1 MKEMNDVLCKLL
13 WGYLQLMGLCP
24 YAHMDKKAM
33 INDFKT
39 KTALLNLY
47 DRWLEESIEVLARNH
62 YFYRKGDSYSVTDTA
77 LVDLQAVWK
86 EWELKKGE
94 WLKNPDLSA
103 WVVLVE
109 STLRKLPEIL
119 TGNIPATDIVFP
131 QSSMKLVEGIYKNS
145 PAADYFNEVL
155 GDIVVSYLNERLKHD
170 PSGSIRII
178 EIGAGTGGTGA
189 MLFRKLRPYQEH
201 IREYC
206 YTDKS
211 RAFLLHAQK
220 EYGPQNPYLTY
231 KIFNVEESAVGQD
244 IDTGGYDIA
253 IATNVLH
260 ATRNIR
266 QTLGNVKASLRKNGL
281 ILINEISGNSL
292 LNHLTFGLL
301 EGWWL
306 YNDPELRIPGSPG
319 LYPERW
325 QEVLE
330 SEGFRSVFFPA
341 QEAHEIGQQI
351 IVAESDGKLSD
362 GMLRDQQKLE
372 QGKPPLEQRD
382 TGTQSAAD
390 VTDEMAEEHVREL
403 IVEKLAEALN
413 VDISMI
419 DVHESFADYGL
430 DSILGVNFVQDV
442 NQGLGIHLQ
451 TTDIFDYSSVKQL
464 TLYILGQF
472 GDIVLP
478 VLGHYADPIEDGKDT
493 SRETQAPKEKEYM
506 FNPVQTASASI
517 EPERP
522 KQENTG
528 KSLAQREPIAI
539 IGMSGRF
546 AGSDNVD
553 ELWNHLKNGDDLV
566 KEVTR
571 WDLSKYQEKN
581 TSYCNYGSF
590 LEDIDK
596 FDPLFFNISG
606 LEATYMD
613 PQQRLF
619 LEEAWHALEDA
630 GYAGAGMDGRR
641 CGVYVGCA
649 EGDYQR
655 LLGEDLPPQ
664 ALWGHMG
671 SVIPARISYYLNLHG
686 PAIAVDT
693 ACSSSLVAT
702 HLACQSL
709 WSGETDMALAGGVYI
724 HTTPRCYLY
733 GDRAG
738 MLSHTGHCYT
748 FDDRADGMVP
758 GEAVGAVV
766 LKRLEEAVAD
776 GDHIY
781 GVILGSGI
789 NQDGTTNGLTAPSQK
804 SQERLEQYVYDTFH
818 IHPEQIQLVEAH
830 GTGTK
835 LGDPIEYQALTRTF
849 RKYTDKKGFCAIGS
863 IKTNIGHTQI
873 AAGITGVIKLL
884 LSLKHE
890 QIPPSLHFQ
899 SGNSNIQF
907 ADSPFYVN
915 TQLQNWLIE
924 PEARRCAAV
933 SSFGASGTNAHLV
946 IGEAPHTKRRHCE
959 KPAYFIPLS
968 ARTSQQLRRQVE
980 QLIAYCEQ
988 EPEADCGNMSY
999 TLLLG
1004 RKHCNHRLACVARNQ
1019 GELVMSLKRW
1029 LEKGNSSQVY
1039 YSELH
1044 EKDQRIQTSLKR
1056 YGNECIQNCQN
1067 AGEAR
1072 EYLELLTTIADLY
1085 VQGYPL
1091 DFERLFSNEPYC
1103 RIPLPTY
1110 PFAKERYWA
1119 PGNETQMAK
1128 SISIESETKST
1139 ISRAEAKPVATATHT
1154 LLLEPVWK
1162 EQDVSPE
1169 VEAPTYDR
1177 RIILLCEPDKA
1188 LPERL
1193 EARLNGAA
1201 QILAFSSGKSRVD
1214 ERFQAY
1220 AVQAFES
1227 IQGLLK
1233 DKPAGRVLVQL
1244 VVTAAGEGRLFSGLS
1259 GLLKTARLENPK
1271 LIGQL
1276 IEVEQGESAE
1286 LLLAKLE
1293 ENSRSPVDGWIRY
1306 EGGQRKTACW
1316 NRLEPSRSE
1325 EKLPWRDG
1333 GVYLITGGSGGLGL
1347 LVAEELVRRTQAA
1360 TLILTGRSPLDG
1372 NRQTRLKELES
1383 SGARVVYKQGDI
1395 TDRNTV
1401 TSLLESIQE
1410 EFGRVHGIIH
1420 CAGVIHD
1427 NFILKKSREE
1437 FIEVLGPKVK
1447 GLVHLDEASSGQDLD
1462 FFVLFSSISGS
1473 MGNPGQADYATANA
1487 FMDAYAAYRN
1497 TLVEAQQRRGRTLSI
1512 RWPLWKEGG
1521 MMIDADTEKLMR
1533 QNMGITPLQTE
1544 SGIQALYQCLT
1555 SSKDQVMVL
1564 EGEPEKIEAYLAK
1577 AVSQAGI
1584 RAIQA
1589 SAPKLDAGLL
1599 YDKTLYHLKAL
1610 LGEVTR
1616 LSVGSIEAQEPLE
1629 RYGID
1634 SIMITQL
1641 NAKLAESF
1649 GELSKTLFYE
1659 YQTLRALAEYL
1670 VSEYAPEC
1678 MQWVGMSLDKELVEE
1693 TAATGRYAEEE
1704 STPVAEQ
1711 TIAETVTTKSSRSY
1725 VKPVRSCAESVAEET
1740 REPIAIIGMA
1750 GKYPGSRD
1758 MNEYW
1763 ENLKAGKD
1771 CVSEIPQE
1779 RWKLEGFFHPD
1790 KEEAASHGKSYS
1802 KWGGFIEG
1810 FAEFD
1815 PLFFNI
1821 APREALSM
1829 DPQERLFIEACWEAM
1844 EDAGYTREQLA
1855 VRHNSRV
1862 GVFAGITKTGFDL
1875 YGLDL
1880 WRKGAQIFP
1889 HTSFS
1894 SVANRISYLFN
1905 LQGPSMPVDTMCSS
1919 SLTAIHEACEHLYRG
1934 ECELAMAGGVNL
1946 YLHPLSYVGLCAN
1959 QMLSVDGQ
1967 CKSFGKGG
1975 NGFVPGEGVGVVLL
1989 KPLSKAIADG
1999 DPIHAVIRGTSINHG
2014 GKTNGYT
2021 VPNPIAQGELI
2032 RSALE
2037 RAGVHARTISYIEAH
2052 GTGTEL
2058 GDPIEVTGLTQAFRK
2073 DTADKGFCAVG
2084 SVKSNIGHLEAAAG
2098 IAGIGKIVL
2107 QMKNRTLV
2115 PSLHAQELNPN
2126 IPFEQTPFVVQQEL
2140 EEWKRPVVELD
2151 GETREYPRMA
2161 GISSFGAGGAN
2172 AHVIIEEYVP
2182 EEQSPICVTAHHP
2195 VIIVLS
2201 AKNEE
2206 RLKQQVERLL
2216 SVIEKG
2222 EVTESNLAD
2231 AAYTLQVGREAMEER
2246 LAVIAESMP
2255 ALVEKLEGF
2264 MKDQTGISELYRG
2277 QVKRNKDALSALV
2290 EDEDMGKTI
2299 AAWIGKRKY
2308 AKIVDLWVKG
2318 LAMDWSM
2325 LYGDAKPQRMSLPA
2339 YPFAKERYWVTDI
2352 TIPSVEKIQMES
2364 QEKAVLVQSQVM
2376 QSALPEALMPSSFS
2390 SSSEKPSG
2398 ISLRNLS
2405 DSQPQLSKSAN
2416 QQTAPI
2422 ILTSPEGVMHTS
2434 DNDNETEEQ
2443 VPASPALSISSEILQ
2458 EELTTSLAQALYIDR
2473 DEIDED
2479 KNFVDLGLD
2488 SIIGVE
2494 WIRNIN
2500 KHYDTSITATKVYD
2514 YPTIREFS
2522 KFLEKELGNRVA
2534 QLIMPS
2540 SAASILDQAP
2550 AKHLPPLVSLETDK
2564 QTEASLQINLMP
2576 ISPEKQPQFG
2586 TIPSG
2591 VSTEQLRKELTASL
2605 AEALYM
2611 EQSEIEADRNFID
2624 IGLDSIIGVE
2634 WIRNLNKRYGT
2645 SIAATKV
2652 YDYPTILQFTE
2663 FLAQEINKHGGKK
2676 SFVQQPLNTVSDTV
2690 KPIAEVHLPRPDTIQ
2705 CSPAQLPKEETVPL
2719 RRVKAEEESVPAT
2732 SENQDAIAI
2741 VGIAGRYPGAEDV
2754 QQYWKNL
2761 AQGQN
2766 SIVEIP
2772 KNRWDVDPLYD
2783 PRPAQEGKVNCKW
2796 LGALKD
2802 IEYFDPLFFNI
2813 SPTEAE
2819 GMDPQQRIFLQ
2830 EAYKAFEDAGYS
2842 GSQLGN
2848 KKCGVYL
2855 GILNN
2860 EYSMMRYKNEAQ
2872 FSNTTGNSN
2881 AIAAARISY
2890 FLNLKGP
2897 AISVDTACSSS
2908 LVATHLA
2915 CQALSNK
2922 EIEMALVGGV
2932 SLYLTPESYIGMSA
2946 SGMLSPDGQCKTF
2959 DNSANGFVP
2968 GEGAGVLVLK
2978 RLKDAEAD
2986 RDHIYGVIIGT
2997 GINQD
3002 GKTNGI
3008 TAPSTNSQI
3017 ELEQEIYNKY
3027 QIEPESIS
3035 YVEMHGT
3042 GTKLGDP
3049 IELEALC
3056 TAFKEKTDQ
3065 KKFCA
3070 IGSVKSNIGHTSA
3083 AAGVASMQKVLLCMK
3098 HKKLV
3103 PTLNFKNPNEHF
3115 DFDDSPFYVN
3125 TQLKDWQP
3133 SQGNKRRAAVSSFGF
3148 SGTNAHL
3155 IIEEYRPEAA
3165 ISPADDESHSPV
3177 LFVLSAKNEQQLV
3190 TYAENMRNFIATQPN
3205 LNLTDMGYTL
3215 QVSREPMN
3223 HRLAFV
3229 ADSKE
3234 NLLQALDG
3242 LVHHQRPA
3250 GVLTAQVKKG
3260 KDGIVLFEADE
3271 DAKSLL
3277 ETWIKKRKLGKI
3289 AELWVQGLTM
3299 DWNKLYG
3306 NIKPRRMSLPTY
3318 PFAKERCWAPELD
3331 SKVGKGTTSVMAAT
3345 IHPLLHQNTSDFSEQ
3360 RFSSSFTGQEF
3371 FLKDHVVNGRKVL
3384 SGAASLEMA
3393 RAAVEQSL
3401 GTDEGGLVGMCL
3413 KNVVWARPIAVEDG
3427 PIQLHIG
3434 LFQNEDQEISYEIY
3448 GNNGADDTELMVYSF
3463 GNAVRRSA
3471 VEVPALNIKD
3481 LQDTCSR
3488 SFHPA
3493 ALYNLFRELGI
3504 DYGPGHQGIEM
3515 VYAGEGQV
3523 LAKLSLP
3530 SSVSD
3535 NHGQFVLHPS
3545 MIDSAFQASIGL
3557 TLGSREIKPAL
3568 PYAIQEVE
3576 IIKHCSSTMWALIRY
3591 SADGTAGDKAQKLD
3605 IDLSD
3610 ETGEICVRIKG
3621 YSSRILDIDS
3631 IPTDAQS
3638 NSGTLMLEPVWKEQ
3652 GVSIE
3657 GDLPVYD
3664 RHVVILCQPSQI
3676 SREQV
3681 EAQISGVKCIILQP
3695 DQNGIGE
3702 QFQYYA
3708 VQILE
3713 LIQRIFREKNH
3724 GKVLIQIVTNDQ
3736 EEQQLVSGLSGLLK
3750 TSRIEHPKL
3759 VGQLIELEQDKAPN
3773 TIIDILIENSWSP
3786 GDIQIRYGKGK
3797 RWIFSWNE
3805 IPFSLETADIPWKEN
3820 GVYLITGGAGGLG
3833 LIFAKEIVNKVQN
3846 VALILTGRSAL
3857 DEGKRAEI
3865 KKLESLGAR
3874 IAYKQADVTREQAV
3888 ADLIRE
3894 IGAEFGSLN
3903 GIIHS
3908 AGVIRDN
3915 RILQKNS
3922 GEMLEV
3928 LAPKVLGV
3936 VNLDQASKHLPL
3948 DFFILFSSVAG
3959 GLGNQGQADYST
3971 ANAFMDAYARY
3982 RNTLTG
3988 SQQRQGQTIS
3998 INWPLWKE
4006 GGMHIDE
4013 ETEKL
4018 VKQHTGMGSISTS
4031 SGIQALYRAMLTGAD
4046 QVMVLEG
4053 NLEKM
4058 KRAIGLDI
4066 PETGQFEK
4074 ATGASAI
4081 ISAISTTDGN
4091 AAPDLQD
4098 KVQIAMMQAVSKLL
4112 KVKLEDIDA
4121 YVELSEYGFD
4131 SILLTQFANNINHL
4145 YRLDLT
4151 PAVFFEYTTLHDF
4164 CRYLVDEYATLLGEQ
4179 FVVQTRTEPAVQNE
4193 EDDRE
4198 DSIRSRRQRSRF
4210 ANENVLAMPQQTQ
4223 AGSEPIAI
4231 VGISGVFPMARDVD
4245 EFWKNL
4251 EEGRDCITEIPED
4264 RWDWKAY
4271 YGDPAEE
4278 TNKTNIKWG
4287 GFIDGIY
4294 EFDPLFFGI
4303 SPREAALMDPQQ
4315 RLLMTYIWK
4324 AIEDAGIPAAGLS
4337 GTHTGIF
4344 AGTANSGYS
4353 GMIYQG
4359 DVGVEAYSSSGMAP
4373 SVGPNRMSY
4382 FLNIHG
4388 PSEPVETACSSS
4400 LVAIHRAVKAIED
4413 GSCEMAIAGG
4423 VNVIITPEL
4432 HISFNKAGM
4441 LCEDGRCK
4449 TFSDQA
4455 NGYVRGEGVG
4465 MVFLKKLKD
4474 AEKAGDHIYGVIR
4487 GTAVNHGGR
4496 ANSLTA
4502 PNPRAQAD
4510 LLVNAYTKA
4519 GIDPRTVSYIEAHG
4533 TGTELGDPIE
4543 INGLKAAFKE
4553 LYESTKGPGIKE
4565 PHCGLGSVKTNV
4577 GHLELAAGIAGVIK
4591 VLLQL
4596 KHKKLVKSLHCDAI
4610 NPYIKLED
4618 SPFYIVQE
4626 TSEWKQ
4632 QQDASGH
4639 NIPRRA
4645 GVSSF
4650 GFGGVNAHLIIE
4662 EYVPKNQEK
4671 EPVTF
4676 SAQKPAIVVLSAKT
4690 EGQLQDQA
4698 RQLLTAIRER
4708 QFTDGSLGDIAY
4720 TLQMGREA
4728 MEERLA
4734 FTAVSLSG
4742 LEEKLKGFVEGRE
4755 GIPSLYVGQAKRYR
4769 EENRD
4774 RGTREEVG
4782 TTIEALVSES
4792 SYGQIARLW
4801 VKGAVF
4807 DWDVLYEKHKPNRI
4821 SLPTYP
4827 FAKERYCVTDTNN
4840 LSGAN
4845 DVGPKQEK
4853 SAIIHPLL
4861 QRNTSDIYGLQFSST
4876 FTGREFFLADHVIKG
4891 QKLLPGVAFLEMA
4904 RAAVEQVATS
4914 SEESRICVRLKD
4926 VLWLRPVVAGERPI
4940 AINIGLYPQDGE
4952 IVYEIYS
4959 KSESLDTELV
4969 VHSEGS
4975 AAIAPLAEIPA
4986 IDIEALL
4993 EQCNLGT
5000 YSSQQCY
5007 EAFAAMQVSYGPG
5020 HQAIEKIYT
5029 GVDQVLAKLS
5039 LPTSVY
5045 QTMGQFVMHP
5055 SLMDSALQASIG
5067 LMMDTYGAAMSD
5079 GKASIK
5085 SKPALPFAVEE
5096 LEVFSGCTSEMWA
5109 WVRNREGSRQ
5119 DGPVQK
5125 LDIDL
5130 CDMQGNVCVS
5140 MKGFSSRIAEGGT
5153 GGSDELTLS
5162 ETLMLEPVWE
5172 EQALV
5177 SGGTAPEYRQHLVIL
5192 CEPAH
5197 ISGEMIE
5204 SQMNGVHCLILQS
5217 EEESMDARFR
5227 TYAAQVFE
5235 QIQQV
5240 LKTQSKHKTLVQLI
5254 IPVQDHRQVFSGLYG
5269 LLQTAQL
5276 ENPTLV
5282 GQLIEVDME
5291 EDAAGIINILQENS
5305 RNFMSSHIRYQWG
5318 RRYAA
5323 AWTEIKSSQEVNRIP
5338 WKDKGVYLIT
5348 GGTGSLGLIL
5358 AEEMARQAKDVAL
5371 ILVGR
5376 SILRGH
5382 IKARIEEIEA
5392 LGARV
5397 VFRQADVDDNRAV
5410 EDLVRDIREEFG
5422 KLDGIIHG
5430 AGVTSDNF
5438 MIKKTEEE
5446 LQKVL
5451 APKVTGLTN
5460 LDQACK
5466 DIPLDFFI
5474 LFSSVA
5480 GSLGNIGQADYAAAN
5495 AFMDAY
5501 ARYRNT
5507 LVEQKQRYGQTLSI
5521 NWPLWKEGGMRI
5533 DSETEQIMEEMG
5545 MFAMGTDTG
5554 MRALY
5559 QSLASGKDQVMVL
5572 EGHASQL
5579 RETLLQQP
5587 SLNQVE
5593 DASSM
5598 IMESR
5603 KEPGIGQDLL
5613 VEKAANYLKQLLA
5626 TSIRLPARQIEADAP
5641 MEKYGIDSIMIRQLT
5656 RELEKT
5662 FGTLPKTL
5670 FFEYQSIREL
5680 TQYFLEVHQKQLIQL
5695 LGMEEEVNAV
5705 QAFTSSTVKENPE
5718 RPLSSSRRQA
5728 REMPAQAKLLDQ
5740 KKLQP
5745 QPKAAGGTGDIA
5757 IIGLSGMYPEAE
5769 NVREFWSNLRD
5780 GKDCITEIPKERWDH
5795 SIYFDEEGN
5804 KSGKAYS
5811 KWGGFIKGVD
5821 QFDPKFFNISPR
5833 EAEIIDPQ
5841 ERLFLKCVYE
5851 TIEDAGYTREGLGL
5865 ERNVGVFVGVMYEE
5879 YQLYGAQEQAR
5890 GKMIA
5895 VPGNPASIA
5904 NRVSYFCNFH
5914 GPSMAVDTM
5923 CSSSLT
5929 TIHLACQSLQ
5939 QDECELAVAG
5949 GVNVSIHPN
5958 KYLML
5963 GQGRFVSSKGRCE
5976 SFGEGGDGYVP
5987 GEGVGAVLL
5996 KPLTK
6001 AIADGDHIYGVIK
6014 GTAVNHGGK
6023 TNGFSVP
6030 NPKAQASV
6038 IGRVFKKAG
6047 INPRTISYI
6056 EAHGTG
6062 TSLGDPIEI
6071 AGLQK
6076 VFQEYTEDTQFCA
6089 IGSAK
6094 SNIGHCES
6102 AAGIAGV
6109 TKVLLQLKYGQ
6120 IAPSLHSSTL
6130 NPNIDFSNS
6139 PFIVQQE
6146 LEDWKRPVATIN
6158 GKTVEYPRIAGISS
6172 FGAGGSNAHV
6182 LIEEYIPEV
6191 QETRQAPMILQNSA
6205 IVVLSAKNQERL
6217 YEQVQRLLSA
6227 LRAPEYADASLGD
6240 IAFTLQVGRE
6250 AMEERLAVIAKSTTE
6265 LEGKLESF
6273 LAGNEEIDGLYSGQ
6287 AKKNKDILTVLEADE
6302 DMEQLVD
6309 IWISKSKYTKLAELW
6324 VQGLL
6329 FDWNRL
6335 YGKVRPHRMSL
6346 PTYPFAKESYW
6357 ISTFGSQSKEVKT
6370 ELPVVDIPAQK
6381 QEPVVF
6387 SPPTANANVQVQTLA
6402 RVPEKPQGILLR
6414 SVSDIEKVAVAPKK
6428 AAKPAELKP
6437 APPQPK
6443 PINSTPQPAVR
6454 DEAKRP
6460 ANGPTAVRVDAL
6472 EKELIKSLAK
6482 SLSMDE
6488 KDIGRDDK
6496 FIDMGLDSIIGV
6508 EWVQDVNKR
6517 FGTAISATRVYDYPN
6532 IKEFSKYLA
6541 KELSKSAGASNQVP
6555 VESTSTQP
6563 MQALIQKV
6571 LQGELNVEQA
6581 DQLFKQLHS

>member
-178 EIGAGTGGTGA
+178 EIGAGTGGTSA

-244 IDTGGYDIA
+244 IETGGYDIA

-266 QTLGNVKASLRKNGL
+266 QTLGNVKAALRKNGL

-341 QEAHEIGQQI
+341 QDAHEIGQQI
-351 IVAESDGKLSD
+351 IVAESDGI
-362 GMLRDQQKLE
+362 LRDQQKFE
-372 QGKPPLEQRD
+372 HGKPPLKQRD
-382 TGTQSAAD
+382 TGIQSAAD
-390 VTDEMAEEHVREL
+390 VTEEMAEEHVREL

-478 VLGHYADPIEDGKDT
+478 VLGHNADPIEDGKDT
-493 SRETQAPKEKEYM
+493 SRETQAPKKKEYM

-581 TSYCNYGSF
+581 ASYCNYGSF

-907 ADSPFYVN
+907 ADSPFFVN

-946 IGEAPHTKRRHCE
+946 IEEAPHTKRRHCE

-1521 MMIDADTEKLMR
+1521 MRIDADTEKLMR

-4698 RQLLTAIRER
+4698 RQLLAAIRER

-4734 FTAVSLSG
+4734 FTAVSLSE

-4769 EENRD
+4769 EQE
-4774 RGTREEVG
+4774 TRAGAAE
-4782 TTIEALVSES
+4782 TIESLASES
-4792 SYGQIARLW
+4792 DYAQIAHLW
-4801 VKGAVF
+4801 VKGAFF
-4807 DWDVLYEKHKPNRI
+4807 DWDVLYEKHKPIRI

-4845 DVGPKQEK
+4845 DIGPKQEK

-4891 QKLLPGVAFLEMA
+4891 QKLLPGVAYLEMA
-4904 RAAVEQVATS
+4904 RAAVEEVATP
-4914 SEESRICVRLKD
+4914 SEVNGICVRLKD

-4940 AINIGLYPQDGE
+4940 AINIGLYPQDGGE
-4952 IVYEIYS
+4952 IAYEIYS
-4959 KSESLDTELV
+4959 KSESVDTELV

-4975 AAIAPLAEIPA
+4975 VAIAPLAEIPA

-5020 HQAIEKIYT
+5020 HQGIEKIYT

-5140 MKGFSSRIAEGGT
+5140 MKGLSSRIAEGGT
-5153 GGSDELTLS
+5153 GGSDEWTLS

-5177 SGGTAPEYRQHLVIL
+5177 PGGTAPEYRQHLVIL
-5192 CEPAH
+5192 CEPTH

-5240 LKTQSKHKTLVQLI
+5240 LKTQSKHKTLIQLV
-5254 IPVQDHRQVFSGLYG
+5254 IPVQDDRQVFSGLYG

-5291 EDAAGIINILQENS
+5291 EDAADIINILQENS

-5323 AWTEIKSSQEVNRIP
+5323 AWSEIKSSQEVDRIP

-5376 SILRGH
+5376 SMLRGH

-5422 KLDGIIHG
+5422 KLDGIIHA

-5501 ARYRNT
+5501 AGYRNT

-5603 KEPGIGQDLL
+5603 KEPGIAQDLL

-5745 QPKAAGGTGDIA
+5745 QPEAAGGTGDIA

-6038 IGRVFKKAG
+6038 IRRVFKKAG

-6227 LRAPEYADASLGD
+6227 LRTPEYAEASLGD

-6309 IWISKSKYTKLAELW
+6309 IWISKGKYSKLAELW

-6402 RVPEKPQGILLR
+6402 KVPEKPQGILLR
-6414 SVSDIEKVAVAPKK
+6414 SVSDIEKVADAPKK

-6488 KDIGRDDK
+6488 KDISRDDK

>member
-178 EIGAGTGGTGA
+178 EIGAGTGGTSA

-478 VLGHYADPIEDGKDT
+478 VLGHNADPIEDGKDT
-493 SRETQAPKEKEYM
+493 SRETQAPKKKEYM

-581 TSYCNYGSF
+581 ASYCNYGSF

-946 IGEAPHTKRRHCE
+946 IEEAPHTKRRHCE

-1119 PGNETQMAK
+1119 PRNETQVAK

-1139 ISRAEAKPVATATHT
+1139 ISRAEAKPVATASHT

-1227 IQGLLK
+1227 IQSILK

-1244 VVTAAGEGRLFSGLS
+1244 VVTAAGEGQLFSGLS

-1286 LLLAKLE
+1286 SMLAKLE

-1316 NRLEPSRSE
+1316 SRFESSRPE

-1383 SGARVVYKQGDI
+1383 LGARVVYKQGDI

-1401 TSLLESIQE
+1401 TSLLESIQK

-1420 CAGVIHD
+1420 CAGIIHD

-1437 FIEVLGPKVK
+1437 FIEVLGPKVQ

-1521 MMIDADTEKLMR
+1521 MRIDADTEKLMR
-1533 QNMGITPLQTE
+1533 QNMGLTPLQTE

-1678 MQWVGMSLDKELVEE
+1678 MQWVGMSLDKEQVEE
-1693 TAATGRYAEEE
+1693 TAATARYAEEE
-1704 STPVAEQ
+1704 STPVAE
-1711 TIAETVTTKSSRSY
+1711 TVATKSSRSY

-1844 EDAGYTREQLA
+1844 EDAGYTREELA

-2021 VPNPIAQGELI
+2021 VPNPTAQGELI

-2172 AHVIIEEYVP
+2172 AHVIIAEYVP
-2182 EEQSPICVTAHHP
+2182 EEKMPIRVTAHHP

-2352 TIPSVEKIQMES
+2352 TIPSVEKIPMES

-2390 SSSEKPSG
+2390 SSSQKPSG

-2586 TIPSG
+2586 TILSG

-2690 KPIAEVHLPRPDTIQ
+2690 KPIAEVHLPRPETIQ

-2741 VGIAGRYPGAEDV
+2741 VGISGRYPGAEDV

-3306 NIKPRRMSLPTY
+3306 NIKPRRISLPTY

-3331 SKVGKGTTSVMAAT
+3331 SKAGKGTTSVMAAT
-3345 IHPLLHQNTSDFSEQ
+3345 LHPLLHQNTSDFSEQ

-3401 GTDEGGLVGMCL
+3401 GTDEGDLVGMCL

-3448 GNNGADDTELMVYSF
+3448 GNNGADDTELMVYSY

-3471 VEVPALNIKD
+3471 VEAPALNIKD

-3681 EAQISGVKCIILQP
+3681 EAQISGAKCIILQP

-3759 VGQLIELEQDKAPN
+3759 VGQLIELEQDEAPS
-3773 TIIDILIENSWSP
+3773 TIIDILKENSWSP

-3805 IPFSLETADIPWKEN
+3805 IPFSPETADIPWKEN

-3833 LIFAKEIVNKVQN
+3833 LIFAKEIVNQVQN

-3874 IAYKQADVTREQAV
+3874 IAYKQADVTREQVV
-3888 ADLIRE
+3888 ADLIRGIE
-3894 IGAEFGSLN
+3894 AEFGSLN

-3922 GEMLEV
+3922 EEMLEV

-3982 RNTLTG
+3982 RSTLTG
-3988 SQQRQGQTIS
+3988 SQQRQGQTLS

-4031 SGIQALYRAMLTGAD
+4031 SGIQALYRAMLTDAN

-4058 KRAIGLDI
+4058 KRTIGLEI
-4066 PETGQFEK
+4066 PETRQLEK
-4074 ATGASAI
+4074 AAGASAS

-4091 AAPDLQD
+4091 AAPDLLD

-4145 YRLDLT
+4145 YRLELT

-4164 CRYLVDEYATLLGEQ
+4164 CRYLVEEYATLLGEQ

-4337 GTHTGIF
+4337 GSRTGIF

-4455 NGYVRGEGVG
+4455 NGYVRGEGAG

-4662 EYVPKNQEK
+4662 EYVPENQEK
-4671 EPVTF
+4671 DPVTF
-4676 SAQKPAIVVLSAKT
+4676 ATEKPAIVVLSAKT

-4698 RQLLTAIRER
+4698 RQLLAAIQER

-4734 FTAVSLSG
+4734 FTAVSLSE

-4769 EENRD
+4769 EQETKA
-4774 RGTREEVG
+4774 GAAE
-4782 TTIEALVSES
+4782 TIESLASES
-4792 SYGQIARLW
+4792 DYAQIAHLW
-4801 VKGAVF
+4801 VKGAFF

-4845 DVGPKQEK
+4845 DIGPKQEK

-4891 QKLLPGVAFLEMA
+4891 QKLLPGVAYLEMA
-4904 RAAVEQVATS
+4904 RAAVEEVATP
-4914 SEESRICVRLKD
+4914 SEVNGICVRLKD

-4940 AINIGLYPQDGE
+4940 AINIGLYPQDGGE
-4952 IVYEIYS
+4952 IAYEIYS
-4959 KSESLDTELV
+4959 KSESVDTELV

-4975 AAIAPLAEIPA
+4975 VAIAPLAEIPA

-5020 HQAIEKIYT
+5020 HQGIEKIYT

-5140 MKGFSSRIAEGGT
+5140 MKGLTSRIAEGGT

-5177 SGGTAPEYRQHLVIL
+5177 PGGTAPEYRQHLVIL

-5204 SQMNGVHCLILQS
+5204 SQINGGHCLILQS
-5217 EEESMDARFR
+5217 EEKSMDARFR

-5240 LKTQSKHKTLVQLI
+5240 LKTQSKHKTLIQLI
-5254 IPVQDHRQVFSGLYG
+5254 IPVQDERQVFSGLYG

-5376 SILRGH
+5376 SMLRGH

-5480 GSLGNIGQADYAAAN
+5480 GSLGNIGQADYASAN

-6158 GKTVEYPRIAGISS
+6158 GKTAEYPRIAGISS

-6402 RVPEKPQGILLR
+6402 KVPEKPQGILLR
-6414 SVSDIEKVAVAPKK
+6414 SVSNIEKVADAPKK

>member
-178 EIGAGTGGTGA
+178 EIGAGTGGTSA

-244 IDTGGYDIA
+244 IETGGYDIA

-266 QTLGNVKASLRKNGL
+266 QTLGNVKAALRKNGL

-478 VLGHYADPIEDGKDT
+478 VLGHNADPIEDGKDT

-581 TSYCNYGSF
+581 ASYCNYGSF

-630 GYAGAGMDGRR
+630 GYAGTGMDGRR

-946 IGEAPHTKRRHCE
+946 IEEAPHTKRRHCE

-1056 YGNECIQNCQN
+1056 YGNDCIQNCQN

-1119 PGNETQMAK
+1119 PGNETQVAK

-1139 ISRAEAKPVATATHT
+1139 ISRAEAKPVATASHT

-1193 EARLNGAA
+1193 EARVNGAA

-1214 ERFQAY
+1214 ERFQVY

-1244 VVTAAGEGRLFSGLS
+1244 VVTAAGEGRLFSGLA

-1286 LLLAKLE
+1286 SLLAKLE

-1316 NRLEPSRSE
+1316 SRFESSRSE

-1410 EFGRVHGIIH
+1410 ESGCVHGIIH

-1521 MMIDADTEKLMR
+1521 MRIDADTEKLMR

-1577 AVSQAGI
+1577 AVSQPGI

-1678 MQWVGMSLDKELVEE
+1678 MQWVGMSLDKEQVEE
-1693 TAATGRYAEEE
+1693 TAATARYAEEE

-1711 TIAETVTTKSSRSY
+1711 TIAETVATKSSRSY

-2021 VPNPIAQGELI
+2021 VPNPTAQGELI

-2140 EEWKRPVVELD
+2140 EEWKRPVIELD

-2182 EEQSPICVTAHHP
+2182 EEQAPICVTAHNP

-2277 QVKRNKDALSALV
+2277 QVKRNKEALSALV

-2352 TIPSVEKIQMES
+2352 TIPSVEKIPMES

-2376 QSALPEALMPSSFS
+2376 QSALPETLMPSSFS

-2443 VPASPALSISSEILQ
+2443 VPTSPALSISSEILQ

-2522 KFLEKELGNRVA
+2522 KFLEKELGNPVA

-2690 KPIAEVHLPRPDTIQ
+2690 KPIAEVHLPRPETIQ

-2741 VGIAGRYPGAEDV
+2741 VGISGRYPGAEDV

-3115 DFDDSPFYVN
+3115 DFDNSPFYVN

-3331 SKVGKGTTSVMAAT
+3331 SKAGKGTTSVMAAT
-3345 IHPLLHQNTSDFSEQ
+3345 LHPLLHQNTSDFSEQ

-3401 GTDEGGLVGMCL
+3401 GTDEGDLVGMCL
-3413 KNVVWARPIAVEDG
+3413 KNVVWARPIAIEDG

-3434 LFQNEDQEISYEIY
+3434 LFQNEYQEISYEIY
-3448 GNNGADDTELMVYSF
+3448 GNNGADDTELMVYSY

-3471 VEVPALNIKD
+3471 VEAPALNIKD

-3664 RHVVILCQPSQI
+3664 RHVVILCQSSQI

-3681 EAQISGVKCIILQP
+3681 EAQISGAKCIILQP

-3773 TIIDILIENSWSP
+3773 TFIDILKENSWSP

-3805 IPFSLETADIPWKEN
+3805 IPFSPETADIPWKEN

-3948 DFFILFSSVAG
+3948 DFFIMFSSVAG

-3971 ANAFMDAYARY
+3971 ANAFMDAYSRY
-3982 RNTLTG
+3982 RSTLTG
-3988 SQQRQGQTIS
+3988 SQQRQGQTLS

-4031 SGIQALYRAMLTGAD
+4031 SGIQALYRAMLTDAN

-4058 KRAIGLDI
+4058 KRTIGLEI
-4066 PETGQFEK
+4066 PETRQLEK
-4074 ATGASAI
+4074 AAGASAS
-4081 ISAISTTDGN
+4081 ISAISTTDRN
-4091 AAPDLQD
+4091 AAPDLLD

-4145 YRLDLT
+4145 YQLELT

-4324 AIEDAGIPAAGLS
+4324 AIEDAGIQAAGLS
-4337 GTHTGIF
+4337 GSRTGIF

-4423 VNVIITPEL
+4423 VNAIITPEL

-4455 NGYVRGEGVG
+4455 NGYVRGEGAG

-4698 RQLLTAIRER
+4698 RQLLAAIRER

-4734 FTAVSLSG
+4734 FTAVSLSE

-4769 EENRD
+4769 EQE
-4774 RGTREEVG
+4774 TRAGAAE
-4782 TTIEALVSES
+4782 TIESLASES
-4792 SYGQIARLW
+4792 DYAQIAHLW
-4801 VKGAVF
+4801 VKGAFF

-4845 DVGPKQEK
+4845 DIGPKQEK

-4891 QKLLPGVAFLEMA
+4891 QKLLPGVAYLEMA
-4904 RAAVEQVATS
+4904 RAAVEEVATP
-4914 SEESRICVRLKD
+4914 SEVNGICVRLKD

-4940 AINIGLYPQDGE
+4940 AINIGLYPQDGGE
-4952 IVYEIYS
+4952 IAYEIYS
-4959 KSESLDTELV
+4959 KSESVDTELV

-4975 AAIAPLAEIPA
+4975 VAIAPLAEIPA

-5020 HQAIEKIYT
+5020 HQGIEKIYT

-5140 MKGFSSRIAEGGT
+5140 MKGLTSRIAEGGT

-5177 SGGTAPEYRQHLVIL
+5177 PGGTAPEYRQHLVIL

-5204 SQMNGVHCLILQS
+5204 SQINGGHCLILQS
-5217 EEESMDARFR
+5217 EEKSMDARFR

-5240 LKTQSKHKTLVQLI
+5240 LKTQSKHKTLIQLI
-5254 IPVQDHRQVFSGLYG
+5254 IPVQDERQVFSGLYG

-5376 SILRGH
+5376 SMLRGH

-5603 KEPGIGQDLL
+5603 KEPGIAQDLL

-5745 QPKAAGGTGDIA
+5745 QPEAAGGTGDIA

>member
-1 MKEMNDVLCKLL
+1 
-13 WGYLQLMGLCP
+13 
-24 YAHMDKKAM
+24 M

-178 EIGAGTGGTGA
+178 EIGAGTGGTSA

-244 IDTGGYDIA
+244 IETGGYDIA

-266 QTLGNVKASLRKNGL
+266 QTLGNVKAALRKNGL

-341 QEAHEIGQQI
+341 QEAHEVGQQI
-351 IVAESDGKLSD
+351 IVAESDGI
-362 GMLRDQQKLE
+362 LRDQQKLE
-372 QGKPPLEQRD
+372 PGKPPLKQRD
-382 TGTQSAAD
+382 TGIQSAAD
-390 VTDEMAEEHVREL
+390 VSNEMAEEHVREL

-413 VDISMI
+413 VDFSMI

-478 VLGHYADPIEDGKDT
+478 VLGHNADPIEDGKDT

-581 TSYCNYGSF
+581 ASYCNYGSF

-907 ADSPFYVN
+907 ADSPFFVN

-946 IGEAPHTKRRHCE
+946 IEEAPHTKRRHCE

-1521 MMIDADTEKLMR
+1521 MRIDADTEKLMR

-1589 SAPKLDAGLL
+1589 SVPKLDAGLL
-1599 YDKTLYHLKAL
+1599 YEKTLYRLKAL

-1670 VSEYAPEC
+1670 ASEYALEC
-1678 MQWVGMSLDKELVEE
+1678 MQWVGMSTDKERVEE
-1693 TAATGRYAEEE
+1693 TAATARYAEEE

-1711 TIAETVTTKSSRSY
+1711 TIAETVATKSSRSY

-2182 EEQSPICVTAHHP
+2182 EEQAPICVTAHNP

-2352 TIPSVEKIQMES
+2352 TIPSVEKIPMES

-2550 AKHLPPLVSLETDK
+2550 AKHLLPLVSLETDK

-2690 KPIAEVHLPRPDTIQ
+2690 KPIAEVHLPRTDTIQ
-2705 CSPAQLPKEETVPL
+2705 CSPAQLSREETVPL

-2741 VGIAGRYPGAEDV
+2741 VGISGRYPGAEDV

-3306 NIKPRRMSLPTY
+3306 NIKPRRISLPTY

-3371 FLKDHVVNGRKVL
+3371 FLKDHVVNGLKVL

-3401 GTDEGGLVGMCL
+3401 GTDEGDLVGMCL
-3413 KNVVWARPIAVEDG
+3413 KNVVWARPIAIEDG

-3448 GNNGADDTELMVYSF
+3448 GNNGADDTELMVYSY

-3535 NHGQFVLHPS
+3535 NQGQFVLHPS

-3773 TIIDILIENSWSP
+3773 TIIDILKENSWSP

-3805 IPFSLETADIPWKEN
+3805 IPFSPETVDIPWKEN

-3833 LIFAKEIVNKVQN
+3833 LIFAKEIVNQVQN

-3936 VNLDQASKHLPL
+3936 VNVDQASKHLPL

-3982 RNTLTG
+3982 RNALIG
-3988 SQQRQGQTIS
+3988 LQQRQGQTLS

-4066 PETGQFEK
+4066 PETGQLEK
-4074 ATGASAI
+4074 ATGASAS

-4131 SILLTQFANNINHL
+4131 SILLTQFANTINHL
-4145 YRLDLT
+4145 YRLELT

-4193 EDDRE
+4193 KDDRE
-4198 DSIRSRRQRSRF
+4198 DSICSRRQRSRF

-4303 SPREAALMDPQQ
+4303 SPREAVLMDPQQ

-4359 DVGVEAYSSSGMAP
+4359 NVGVEAYSSSGMAP

-4423 VNVIITPEL
+4423 VNAIITPEL

-4455 NGYVRGEGVG
+4455 NGYVRGEGAG

-4698 RQLLTAIRER
+4698 RQLLAAIRER

-4734 FTAVSLSG
+4734 FTAVSLSE

-4769 EENRD
+4769 EQE
-4774 RGTREEVG
+4774 TRAGAAE
-4782 TTIEALVSES
+4782 TIESLASES
-4792 SYGQIARLW
+4792 DYAQIAHLW
-4801 VKGAVF
+4801 VKGAFF
-4807 DWDVLYEKHKPNRI
+4807 DWDVLYEKHKPIRI

-4845 DVGPKQEK
+4845 DIGPKQEK

-4891 QKLLPGVAFLEMA
+4891 QKLLPGVAYLEMA
-4904 RAAVEQVATS
+4904 RAAVEEVATP
-4914 SEESRICVRLKD
+4914 SEVNGICVRLKD

-4940 AINIGLYPQDGE
+4940 AINIGLYPQDGGE
-4952 IVYEIYS
+4952 IAYEIYS
-4959 KSESLDTELV
+4959 KSESVDTELV

-4975 AAIAPLAEIPA
+4975 VAIAPLAEIPA

-5020 HQAIEKIYT
+5020 HQGIEKIYT

-5140 MKGFSSRIAEGGT
+5140 MKGLSSRIAEGGT
-5153 GGSDELTLS
+5153 GGSDEWTLS

-5177 SGGTAPEYRQHLVIL
+5177 PGGTAPEYRQHLVIL
-5192 CEPAH
+5192 CEPTH

-5240 LKTQSKHKTLVQLI
+5240 LKTQSKHKTLIQLV
-5254 IPVQDHRQVFSGLYG
+5254 IPVQDDRQVFSGLYG

-5291 EDAAGIINILQENS
+5291 EDAADIINILQENS

-5323 AWTEIKSSQEVNRIP
+5323 AWSEIKSSQEVDRIP

-5376 SILRGH
+5376 SMLRGH

-5422 KLDGIIHG
+5422 KLDGIIHA

-5501 ARYRNT
+5501 AGYRNT

-5603 KEPGIGQDLL
+5603 KEPGIAQDLL

-5745 QPKAAGGTGDIA
+5745 QPEAAGGTGDIA

-6038 IGRVFKKAG
+6038 IRRVFKKAG

-6227 LRAPEYADASLGD
+6227 LRTPEYAEASLGD

-6309 IWISKSKYTKLAELW
+6309 IWISKGKYSKLAELW

-6402 RVPEKPQGILLR
+6402 KVPEKPQGILLR
-6414 SVSDIEKVAVAPKK
+6414 SVSDIEKVADAPKK

-6488 KDIGRDDK
+6488 KDISRDDK

>member
-178 EIGAGTGGTGA
+178 EIGAGTGGTSA

-630 GYAGAGMDGRR
+630 GYAGTGMDGRR

-946 IGEAPHTKRRHCE
+946 IEEAPHTKRRHSE

-1067 AGEAR
+1067 AGEVR
-1072 EYLELLTTIADLY
+1072 EYVELLTTIADLY

-1139 ISRAEAKPVATATHT
+1139 ISRAEAKPVATASHT

-1521 MMIDADTEKLMR
+1521 MRIDADTEKLMR

-1589 SAPKLDAGLL
+1589 SVPKLDAGLL
-1599 YDKTLYHLKAL
+1599 YEKTLYRLKAL

-1670 VSEYAPEC
+1670 ASEYALEC
-1678 MQWVGMSLDKELVEE
+1678 MQWVGMSKDKERVEE
-1693 TAATGRYAEEE
+1693 TAATARYAEEE

-1711 TIAETVTTKSSRSY
+1711 TIAETVATKSSRSY

-2140 EEWKRPVVELD
+2140 AEWKRPVVELD

-2182 EEQSPICVTAHHP
+2182 EEQAPICVTAHNP

-2277 QVKRNKDALSALV
+2277 QVKRNKEALSALV

-2352 TIPSVEKIQMES
+2352 TIPSVEKIPMES

-2522 KFLEKELGNRVA
+2522 KFLEKELGNPVA

-2690 KPIAEVHLPRPDTIQ
+2690 KPIAEVHLPRPETIQ

-2741 VGIAGRYPGAEDV
+2741 VGISGRYPGAEDV

-3306 NIKPRRMSLPTY
+3306 NIKPRRISLPTY

-3331 SKVGKGTTSVMAAT
+3331 SKAGKGTTSVMAAT
-3345 IHPLLHQNTSDFSEQ
+3345 LHPLLHQNTSDFSEQ

-3401 GTDEGGLVGMCL
+3401 GTDEGDLVGMCL

-3448 GNNGADDTELMVYSF
+3448 GNNGADYTELSVYSY

-3488 SFHPA
+3488 NFHPA

-3535 NHGQFVLHPS
+3535 NQGQFVLHPS

-3591 SADGTAGDKAQKLD
+3591 SADDTAGDKAQKLD

-3681 EAQISGVKCIILQP
+3681 EAQISGAKCIILQP

-3773 TIIDILIENSWSP
+3773 TIIDILKENSWSP

-3805 IPFSLETADIPWKEN
+3805 IPFSPETADIPWKKN

-3833 LIFAKEIVNKVQN
+3833 LIFAKEIVNQVQN

-3936 VNLDQASKHLPL
+3936 VNVDQASKHLPL

-3982 RNTLTG
+3982 RNALIG
-3988 SQQRQGQTIS
+3988 LQQRQGQTLS

-4031 SGIQALYRAMLTGAD
+4031 SGIQALYCAMLTGAD

-4145 YRLDLT
+4145 YRLELT

-4324 AIEDAGIPAAGLS
+4324 AIEDAGIQAARLS
-4337 GTHTGIF
+4337 GSRTGIF

-4423 VNVIITPEL
+4423 VNAIITPEL

-4455 NGYVRGEGVG
+4455 NGYVRGEGAG

-4662 EYVPKNQEK
+4662 EYVPENQEK
-4671 EPVTF
+4671 DPVTF
-4676 SAQKPAIVVLSAKT
+4676 ATEKPAIVVLSAKT

-4698 RQLLTAIRER
+4698 RQLLAAIRER

-4734 FTAVSLSG
+4734 FTAVSLSE

-4769 EENRD
+4769 EQE
-4774 RGTREEVG
+4774 TRAGAAE
-4782 TTIEALVSES
+4782 TIESLASES
-4792 SYGQIARLW
+4792 DYAQIAHLW

-4840 LSGAN
+4840 LRGAN
-4845 DVGPKQEK
+4845 DVVLKQET

-4940 AINIGLYPQDGE
+4940 AINIGLYLQDGE
-4952 IVYEIYS
+4952 IAYEIYS
-4959 KSESLDTELV
+4959 KSETVDTELV

-4986 IDIEALL
+4986 IDIEGLL

-5007 EAFAAMQVSYGPG
+5007 EAFAAMQVSYGLG
-5020 HQAIEKIYT
+5020 HQGIEKIYT

-5039 LPTSVY
+5039 LPSSIY

-5067 LMMDTYGAAMSD
+5067 LMMDTYSAAMSD
-5079 GKASIK
+5079 GKVSI
-5085 SKPALPFAVEE
+5085 KPALPFALEE

-5130 CDMQGNVCVS
+5130 CDMQGNVCIS
-5140 MKGFSSRIAEGGT
+5140 MKGLTSRIAEGGT
-5153 GGSDELTLS
+5153 GGSDELTIS

-5240 LKTQSKHKTLVQLI
+5240 LKTQSKHKTLVQLV
-5254 IPVQDHRQVFSGLYG
+5254 IPVQDYRQVFSGLYG

-5276 ENPTLV
+5276 ENPVLV
-5282 GQLIEVDME
+5282 GQLIEVDVE
-5291 EDAAGIINILQENS
+5291 ENAADIINILQENS
-5305 RNFMSSHIRYQWG
+5305 RNFMSTHIRYQWG

-5323 AWTEIKSSQEVNRIP
+5323 AWTEIKSSQEVDRIP

-5382 IKARIEEIEA
+5382 TKARIEEIEA

-5422 KLDGIIHG
+5422 KLDGIIHA

-5533 DSETEQIMEEMG
+5533 DSEMEQIMEEMG

-5613 VEKAANYLKQLLA
+5613 ADKAANYLKQLLA

-5769 NVREFWSNLRD
+5769 NVEEFWNNLRN

-5795 SIYFDEEGN
+5795 SIYFDEEGS

-6139 PFIVQQE
+6139 PFLVQQE
-6146 LEDWKRPVATIN
+6146 LEEWKRPVVTIN
-6158 GKTVEYPRIAGISS
+6158 GKTVEYPRMAGISS

-6191 QETRQAPMILQNSA
+6191 QETRQAPMILQNPA

-6227 LRAPEYADASLGD
+6227 LRTPEYAEASLED

-6265 LEGKLESF
+6265 LEGKLECF

-6309 IWISKSKYTKLAELW
+6309 IWISKGKYSKLAELW

-6402 RVPEKPQGILLR
+6402 KVPEKPQGILLS
-6414 SVSDIEKVAVAPKK
+6414 SVSDIEKVADAPKK

-6443 PINSTPQPAVR
+6443 PINSTLQPAVR

>member
-1 MKEMNDVLCKLL
+1 
-13 WGYLQLMGLCP
+13 
-24 YAHMDKKAM
+24 M

-62 YFYRKGDSYSVTDTA
+62 YFYRKGDSYSVTDRA

-178 EIGAGTGGTGA
+178 EIGAGTGGTSA
-189 MLFRKLRPYQEH
+189 MLFRKLQPYQEH

-390 VTDEMAEEHVREL
+390 VSNEMAEEHVREL

-413 VDISMI
+413 VDFSMI

-478 VLGHYADPIEDGKDT
+478 VLGHNADPIEDGKDT
-493 SRETQAPKEKEYM
+493 SREAQAPKEKEYM

-517 EPERP
+517 EPVRP

-581 TSYCNYGSF
+581 ASYCNYGSF
-590 LEDIDK
+590 LEDVDK

-907 ADSPFYVN
+907 ADSPFFVN

-946 IGEAPHTKRRHCE
+946 IEEAPHTKRRHCE

-1286 LLLAKLE
+1286 SLLAKLE

-1447 GLVHLDEASSGQDLD
+1447 GLVHLDEVSSGQDLD

-1521 MMIDADTEKLMR
+1521 MRIDADTEKLMR

-1589 SAPKLDAGLL
+1589 SVPKLDAGLL
-1599 YDKTLYHLKAL
+1599 YEKTLYRLKAL

-1670 VSEYAPEC
+1670 ASEYALEC
-1678 MQWVGMSLDKELVEE
+1678 MQWVGMSTDKERVEE
-1693 TAATGRYAEEE
+1693 TAATARYAEEE

-1711 TIAETVTTKSSRSY
+1711 TIAETVATKSSRSY

-2021 VPNPIAQGELI
+2021 VPNPTAQGELI

-2676 SFVQQPLNTVSDTV
+2676 SFVQKPLNTVSDTV

-5745 QPKAAGGTGDIA
+5745 QPEAAGGTGDIA

-5769 NVREFWSNLRD
+5769 NVEEFWNNLRN

-6139 PFIVQQE
+6139 PFLVQQE
-6146 LEDWKRPVATIN
+6146 LEEWKRPVVTIN

-6191 QETRQAPMILQNSA
+6191 QETRQAPRILQNPA

-6402 RVPEKPQGILLR
+6402 KVPEKPQGILLR
-6414 SVSDIEKVAVAPKK
+6414 SVSDIEKVADAPKK

-6472 EKELIKSLAK
+6472 EKELIESLAK